1 LYGKPLLNK
10 IKTCK
15 NIYFLHFQI
24 FKSSN
29 FQINKVH
36 KNFKNIEKV
45 VYGRGSLDMMDSIL
59 AEKRNENNN
68 FFLFVVDNYFK
79 GKDLENRI
87 PVKLQDVIRF
97 IDVDPY
103 EPTTQQIDS
112 LRDEV
117 LSAKGL
123 PSGVIG
129 IGGGS
134 IMDIAK
140 AVSLMFTNEGSSTLY
155 QGLNLIKK
163 PGIYHLGVPTISG
176 TGAEVSMTAV
186 LTGPVKKL
194 GLKCDWTV
202 FNQVILDPELIASVP
217 TDKWLYT
224 GMDTYIHCIESENGI
239 LNNAFSHAYAEQSLK
254 LCREIYIGENSGHT
268 PENDDKLMV
277 ASLMGGLSLTY
288 SEVGVCHALS
298 YGLSKIFG
306 EKHCYANCL
315 AFQHLG
321 DYYAESVAELKQMLV
336 KYNVVL
342 PQGLS
347 KNWTDDQITAMA
359 QVAYNLPH
367 MWNHAI
373 GTNWKEKI
381 TIDTIKELYKR
392 M

>member
-1 LYGKPLLNK
+1 M
-10 IKTCK
+10 
-15 NIYFLHFQI
+15 Q
-24 FKSSN
+24 
-29 FQINKVH
+29 H

-45 VYGRGSLDMMDSIL
+45 CYGRGSFDMMDGIL
-59 AEKRNENNN
+59 AGRRNGG
-68 FFLFVVDNYFK
+68 FFLFIVDDYFK
-79 GKDLENRI
+79 GKELEKRI
-87 PVKLQDVIRF
+87 PATSNDIVHF
-97 IDVDPY
+97 IDVEPH
-103 EPTTQQIDS
+103 EPTTEQIDK
-112 LRDEV
+112 LRDETMA
-117 LSAKGL
+117 SRGI

-186 LTGPVKKL
+186 LTGPEKKL

-217 TDKWLYT
+217 RDKWFYT
-224 GMDTYIHCIESENGI
+224 GMDTYIHCVESETGA
-239 LNNAFSHAYAEQSLK
+239 LNNAFSHAYAEQAMK
-254 LCREIYIGENSGHT
+254 LCRDIYLGDEAGQT

-298 YGLSKIFG
+298 YGLSKILH
-306 EKHCYANCL
+306 EKHCYANCV
-315 AFQHLG
+315 AFQHLE
-321 DYYAESVAELKQMLV
+321 DYYPEGVAEFKTMLQ
-336 KYNVVL
+336 KHNIQL

-347 KNWTDDQITAMA
+347 KSWSDETITAMA
-359 QVAYNLPH
+359 KVAYNLTH
-367 MWNHAI
+367 MWRHAVGEDWQERLTLADI
-373 GTNWKEKI
+373 EA
-381 TIDTIKELYKR
+381 LFRR

>member
-1 LYGKPLLNK
+1 M
-10 IKTCK
+10 
-15 NIYFLHFQI
+15 
-24 FKSSN
+24 
-29 FQINKVH
+29 H

-45 VYGRGSLDMMDSIL
+45 VYGRGAFDTMDSIL
-59 AEKRNENNN
+59 APVRNENNN
-68 FFLFVVDNYFK
+68 YIVFLVDNYFNNSELAK
-79 GKDLENRI
+79 RI
-87 PVKLQDVIRF
+87 PTKVGDIIEF
-97 IDVDPY
+97 IDVDPH
-103 EPTTQQIDS
+103 EPTTEQIDK
-112 LRDEV
+112 LRDEI
-117 LSAKGL
+117 LASKGL
-123 PSGVIG
+123 PSGVVG

-140 AVSLMFTNEGSSTLY
+140 ALSLMFTNEGSSTLY

-186 LTGPVKKL
+186 LTGPEKKL

-217 TDKWLYT
+217 TDKWFYT
-224 GMDTYIHCIESENGI
+224 GMDTYIHCIESENGM

-254 LCREIYIGENSGHT
+254 LCRDIYLGDNAGQT
-268 PENDDKLMV
+268 AENDDKLMV

-298 YGLSKIFG
+298 YGLSKILD
-306 EKHCYANCL
+306 EKHCYANCV
-315 AFQHLG
+315 AFQHLE
-321 DYYAESVAELKQMLV
+321 DYYPEGVAEFKIMLQ
-336 KYNVVL
+336 KHNVTL

-347 KNWTDDQITAMA
+347 KNWSDETITAMA
-359 QVAYNLPH
+359 HVAYNLPH

-373 GTNWKEKI
+373 GTDWKEKI
-381 TIDTIKELYKR
+381 TIDTIKALYQR

>member
-1 LYGKPLLNK
+1 
-10 IKTCK
+10 
-15 NIYFLHFQI
+15 
-24 FKSSN
+24 
-29 FQINKVH
+29 
-36 KNFKNIEKV
+36 
-45 VYGRGSLDMMDSIL
+45 
-59 AEKRNENNN
+59 
-68 FFLFVVDNYFK
+68 
-79 GKDLENRI
+79 
-87 PVKLQDVIRF
+87 VIRF
-97 IDVDPY
+97 IDVDQH
-103 EPTTQQIDS
+103 EPTTEQIDH
-112 LRDEV
+112 LRDDIQA
-117 LSAKGL
+117 SRGL
-123 PSGVIG
+123 PAGIIG

-140 AVSLMFTNEGSSTLY
+140 ALSLMFTNEGSSTLY

-163 PGIYHLGVPTISG
+163 AGIYHLGVPTISG

-217 TDKWLYT
+217 RDKWFYT

-254 LCREIYIGENSGHT
+254 LCRDIFLGEAAGQI

-298 YGLSKIFG
+298 YGLSKILD
-306 EKHCYANCL
+306 EKHCLANCL
-315 AFQHLG
+315 AFQHLE
-321 DYYAESVAELKQMLV
+321 DYYPDGVKEFRTMLQ
-336 KYNVVL
+336 KHNIIL
-342 PQGLS
+342 PTGLS
-347 KNWTDDQITAMA
+347 KNWSNETITAMA

-367 MWNHAI
+367 MWRHAI
-373 GTNWKEKI
+373 GEDWQDKVTLADIEA
-381 TIDTIKELYKR
+381 LYRR

>member
-1 LYGKPLLNK
+1 M
-10 IKTCK
+10 T
-15 NIYFLHFQI
+15 
-24 FKSSN
+24 
-29 FQINKVH
+29 H

-45 VYGRGSLDMMDSIL
+45 VYGRGSFDMMGEIL
-59 AEKRNENNN
+59 AGKRNEHAG
-68 FFLFVVDNYFK
+68 FFLFVIDNYFK
-79 GKDLENRI
+79 GSDLEKRI
-87 PVKLQDVIRF
+87 PASAEDVVRF
-97 IDVDPY
+97 IDVDPH
-103 EPTTQQIDS
+103 EPTTEQIDT
-112 LRDEV
+112 LRDEI
-117 LSAKGL
+117 LASRGIPA
-123 PSGVIG
+123 GVVG

-186 LTGPVKKL
+186 LTGPEKKL

-217 TDKWLYT
+217 TDKWFYT

-254 LCREIYIGENSGHT
+254 LCRDIYLGEHAGQT

-298 YGLSKIFG
+298 YGLSKILD
-306 EKHCYANCL
+306 EKHCYANCV
-315 AFQHLG
+315 AFQHLE
-321 DYYAESVAELKQMLV
+321 DYYPEGVAEFKTMLQ
-336 KYNVVL
+336 KHNVTL
-342 PQGLS
+342 PQGLA
-347 KNWTDDQITAMA
+347 KNWSEETIMAMA

-373 GTNWKEKI
+373 GTDWKEKI
-381 TIDTIKELYKR
+381 TPGTIADLYRR

>member
-1 LYGKPLLNK
+1 L
-10 IKTCK
+10 
-15 NIYFLHFQI
+15 
-24 FKSSN
+24 
-29 FQINKVH
+29 H

-45 VYGRGSLDMMDSIL
+45 VYGRGSFDTMKDIL
-59 AEKRNENNN
+59 AERRHGG
-68 FFLFVVDNYFK
+68 FFVFLVDEYFK
-79 GKDLENRI
+79 GKDLEGRL
-87 PVKLQDVIRF
+87 PASAEDVVRF
-97 IDVDPY
+97 IDVDPH
-103 EPTTQQIDS
+103 EPTTEQIDH
-112 LRDEV
+112 LRDDIQA
-117 LSAKGL
+117 SRGMPAGI
-123 PSGVIG
+123 IG

-140 AVSLMFTNEGSSTLY
+140 ALSLMFTNEGSSTLY

-217 TDKWLYT
+217 RDKWFYT
-224 GMDTYIHCIESENGI
+224 GMDTYIHCVESENGM
-239 LNNAFSHAYAEQSLK
+239 LNNAFSHAYAEQSMK
-254 LCREIYIGENSGHT
+254 LCRDIYLGDNAGQT

-298 YGLSKIFG
+298 YGLSKILD
-306 EKHCYANCL
+306 EKHCYANCV
-315 AFQHLG
+315 AFQHLE
-321 DYYAESVAELKQMLV
+321 DYYPEGVKEFKTMLQ
-336 KYNVVL
+336 KHNITL
-342 PQGLS
+342 PTGLS
-347 KNWTDDQITAMA
+347 KNWSDETITAMA

-367 MWNHAI
+367 MWRHAI
-373 GTNWKEKI
+373 GEDWQEKVTLTDI
-381 TIDTIKELYKR
+381 EALFRR